1 MYSYNKVV
9 RAALRE
15 YPDGLTAAQIN
26 SITKAPQG
34 TIRNVLKAMPDAYID
49 RWSNRGTQKYISAVW
64 CVVIPPDDCPKPT
77 TRRQIEQTRRDLS
90 NPSQTSQ
97 K

>member
-1 MYSYNKVV
+1 MYSYNKEV
-9 RAALRE
+9 RAALRLH
-15 YPDGLTAAQIN
+15 PDGLTTAQIN

-77 TRRQIEQTRRDLS
+77 LKRQLARKQRELS
-90 NPSQTSQ
+90 SLYQTSQ